1 MITIQVTGEFYSV
14 VGNLKTMKQFSEVV
28 KAPSLEFFKEESR
41 RYMGTDDKGNL
52 KYELRS
58 FLNVRGKM
66 KKELLPQLLK
76 RKYTDFVRVR
86 KCSIEKIEGDVGL
99 ELPITLMSR
108 EQIGELVKAK
118 KMPMDVNEYMSI
130 DDLRTDVMM
139 YLEDAEIFLQTYKA
153 KRDKLKLDKEYLE
166 LNGLV
171 DTAPVAISSGSTAP
185 VSISSGS
192 THSGVKKAKVASSIV
207 E

>member
-28 KAPSLEFFKEESR
+28 KAPSLEFFREESR

-76 RKYTDFVRVR
+76 RKHTDFVRVR

-108 EQIGELVKAK
+108 EQIGELVKSK

-153 KRDKLKLDKEYLE
+153 KRDKLKMDKEYLE

-171 DTAPVAISSGSTAP
+171 DKPSVGKPPVDMPSGGKKSK
-185 VSISSGS
+185 VSPIG
-192 THSGVKKAKVASSIV
+192 SSIV